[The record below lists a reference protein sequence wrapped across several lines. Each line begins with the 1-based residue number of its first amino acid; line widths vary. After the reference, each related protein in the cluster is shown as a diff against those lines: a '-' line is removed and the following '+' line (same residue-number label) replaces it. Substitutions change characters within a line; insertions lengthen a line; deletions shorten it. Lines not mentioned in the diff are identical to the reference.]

1 MPLNTNDTFDSY
13 KELQDAVDL
22 YEKENRVQFWK
33 RDAKTITSAKHHA
46 LNLYKTVQDKELDL
60 KYYILHKVCMHTW
73 WAAISTYKQDCN
85 ASITVGL
92 KDRMLVIKN
101 ILNNHNHEIPTS
113 EIFRQLPKQRRL
125 SNDNK
130 SNVKKLMRLKVNKKL
145 LQAHL
150 IQQTGN
156 SILLKDLSNIYMS
169 HSSDDISNNNI
180 QKIVG
185 MLTNKYYCTVDVHS
199 EDNKLR
205 GMFFQD
211 ENMRKSFD
219 LFPEILFMD
228 GTYKLINIRCPVY
241 VLCIENSFGKTDVV
255 GIGVLM
261 SETTECINWLIQKNN
276 SLKNDPIKKNKKL
289 LYSSYCQLQLS
300 FGKKNQLP
308 FKKMAAMIISLKW
321 RHLQLN

>member
-60 KYYILHKVCMHTW
+60 KYYYIKYACIHGGQPFRPKNKQSSIKNCRNHDG
-73 WAAISTYKQDCN
+73 TYKQDCN

-261 SETTECINWLIQKNN
+261 SETTECINWLIQKQM
-276 SLKNDPIKKNKKL
+276 SK
-289 LYSSYCQLQLS
+289 
-300 FGKKNQLP
+300 
-308 FKKMAAMIISLKW
+308 ISKY
-321 RHLQLN
+321 R

>member
-60 KYYILHKVCMHTW
+60 KYYYIKYACIHGGQPFRPKNKQSSIKNCRNHDG
-73 WAAISTYKQDCN
+73 TYKQDCN

-180 QKIVG
+180 QKNCG
-185 MLTNKYYCTVDVHS
+185 NA
-199 EDNKLR
+199 
-205 GMFFQD
+205 
-211 ENMRKSFD
+211 
-219 LFPEILFMD
+219 
-228 GTYKLINIRCPVY
+228 YK
-241 VLCIENSFGKTDVV
+241 
-255 GIGVLM
+255 
-261 SETTECINWLIQKNN
+261 
-276 SLKNDPIKKNKKL
+276 
-289 LYSSYCQLQLS
+289 
-300 FGKKNQLP
+300 
-308 FKKMAAMIISLKW
+308 
-321 RHLQLN
+321 